1 MYTCEDTCIVNGTN
15 TCCASC
21 ASQGICESVCASDP
35 LNCGKSTAAEMPDE
49 ETACTVF
56 QQEQLTVIQNMISLL
71 DQKKAI
77 EAREKEMKDQ
87 LKAAMERHNI
97 KAFKT
102 DEISIAYVAET
113 VAVSIDSAKVKKK
126 YPQVFEECQKSS
138 KRSAYVKITV
148 KGSDRE

>member
-1 MYTCEDTCIVNGTN
+1 MYQCNDTCPIHGGN
-15 TCCASC
+15 TCCYSC
-21 ASQGICESVCASDP
+21 NQNKDCPQFCSDEP
-35 LNCGKSTAAEMPDE
+35 ANCGRSVEVEANE

-56 QQEQLTVIQNMISLL
+56 QNEQLTVIQGMISLL
-71 DQKKAI
+71 EQKKTL

-113 VAVSIDSAKVKKK
+113 TATSIDCAKVKKK
-126 YPQVFEECQKSS
+126 YPQIYEECQKTS

-148 KGSDRE
+148 KE

>member
-1 MYTCEDTCIVNGTN
+1 MKVEAN
-15 TCCASC
+15 
-21 ASQGICESVCASDP
+21 
-35 LNCGKSTAAEMPDE
+35 E

-56 QQEQLTVIQNMISLL
+56 QNEQLTVIQGMISLL
-71 DQKKAI
+71 EQKKTL

-113 VAVSIDSAKVKKK
+113 TATSIDSAKVKKK
-126 YPQVFEECQKSS
+126 YPQIYEECQKTS

-148 KGSDRE
+148 KE

>member
-1 MYTCEDTCIVNGTN
+1 MYTCEDTCPVNDTNVCCYSCEAKSYCGQFCPDEPGT
-15 TCCASC
+15 CK
-21 ASQGICESVCASDP
+21 
-35 LNCGKSTAAEMPDE
+35 KSTAAEMPDE
-49 ETACTVF
+49 EMACTVF

-77 EAREKEMKDQ
+77 EAREKAMKDQ

-148 KGSDRE
+148 KGGDRE

>member
-1 MYTCEDTCIVNGTN
+1 MYKCDDTCIVNGGN

-21 ASQGICESVCASDP
+21 TAMGDCESVCASTPFD
-35 LNCGKSTAAEMPDE
+35 CGKSTKVEVPDE
-49 ETACTVF
+49 ETACTLF
-56 QQEQLTVIQNMISLL
+56 QQEQLTVIQSMISLL

-77 EAREKEMKDQ
+77 EAREKAMKDQ
-87 LKAAMERHNI
+87 LKAAMERYNI

-148 KGSDRE
+148 KGGDGA